1 MTDTNLDRALGRV
14 EGKLDGVLTS
24 IAALNSAL
32 IEDRARAASA
42 RAAMNDRIDAA
53 ESNLENIEHRVET
66 IERGIDDIR
75 PLADE
80 VRQWKQR
87 GIGAA
92 GVLTALGAMFGGAL
106 VAFREKVLAF
116 FGWSG

>member
-14 EGKLDGVLTS
+14 EARLDGVLTS
-24 IAALNSAL
+24 IAALNSAFV
-32 IEDRARAASA
+32 EERARDASA
-42 RAAMNDRIDAA
+42 RAAMNDRI
-53 ESNLENIEHRVET
+53 ESTEHGIENIEHRIAA
-66 IERGIDDIR
+66 IERGVEEIK

-106 VAFREKVLAF
+106 VAFRDKVLTF
-116 FGWSG
+116 FGLGN

>member
-1 MTDTNLDRALGRV
+1 VPETNLDRALGRV

-24 IAALNSAL
+24 IASLNAA
-32 IEDRARAASA
+32 ITEDRARAAQA
-42 RAAMNDRIDAA
+42 RAAMNERI
-53 ESNLENIEHRVET
+53 EGTEHGIENIEHRIAA
-66 IERGIDDIR
+66 IERGVEEIK

-92 GVLTALGAMFGGAL
+92 GVITALGAIFGGAL
-106 VAFREKVLAF
+106 VAFRDKIMASL
-116 FGWSG
+116 GMGG